1 MTVAP
6 ISDGAHAIP
15 EEVTRSMGTPVD
27 DLTFEQAFAELEEV
41 VRALEAGNQS
51 LDEALALY
59 ERGMQLAARCQ
70 KLLDAAEVRIR
81 QLVPNDEGGYDLE
94 EFTGSLDRR
103 D

>member
-1 MTVAP
+1 MSV
-6 ISDGAHAIP
+6 
-15 EEVTRSMGTPVD
+15 PVD

-41 VRALEAGNQS
+41 VRALEEGNQP
-51 LDEALALY
+51 LEEALALY

-70 KLLDAAEVRIR
+70 KLLDTAELRIR
-81 QLVPNDEGGYDLE
+81 QLVPNGTGGYDLE